1 MRNLQQDQ
9 ASHVNACPL
18 FFKLRVVFRCLY
30 RFFYD
35 DTSPV
40 SGAAEEFRPL
50 TGACVDAAGLA
61 RSCTGIDE
69 AFVPC
74 LVGRSGAEPVLR
86 ALNVEPGG
94 GEEARNYKYN
104 NK

>member
-1 MRNLQQDQ
+1 MSTCALCFSNCMFLL
-9 ASHVNACPL
+9 PL
-18 FFKLRVVFRCLY
+18 KIFI
-30 RFFYD
+30 D
-35 DTSPV
+35 AADTSPV
-40 SGAAEEFRPL
+40 SGAAKEFRPL

-86 ALNVEPGG
+86 ALNVEPRG